1 MSSSS
6 VLLPNVFVAK
16 LMKKKKKLAS
26 AALFGIHGPA
36 RSLSSLPLRLS
47 SYFYQPFPLEAALL
61 RRFCLSLTL
70 RGVPGAL
77 GTPPWSPSFY
87 FLLSSQSL
95 SFMRARVFPSGRG
108 ARGLMAHRPPSPA
121 LPSLPVACALAS
133 PSPSSP
139 PLWLSDR
146 RPSALRTPGLPLV

>member
-16 LMKKKKKLAS
+16 LMEKKKNWLPQ
-26 AALFGIHGPA
+26 LFLEFTDP

-77 GTPPWSPSFY
+77 GAPPWSPSFY

-95 SFMRARVFPSGRG
+95 SFMRARAFPSGRG

-121 LPSLPVACALAS
+121 LPALPVACALAS